1 VSSTTQTRRILLLTA
16 GLCVVWMALSSWLP
30 RPELAETNYVAN
42 RLRIERF
49 LLDSAP
55 SNVVV
60 GTSISG
66 RLQPSFFSGTS
77 LASMANLGLDGAN
90 PDTGLTLVL
99 KQAPP
104 PERVFLEIHR
114 LVMPPGANDTQL
126 LNLTQGPGLE
136 LSRWA
141 ALTRAM
147 SRPST
152 VLYGW
157 LKGRQSGGGSTVTPG
172 SQITRPGTVTAE
184 PDPKW
189 APRIRE
195 KVRQVEARGTKVYL
209 LRLPVGRENP
219 ADSQAKSFADEAST
233 ELGLPLVDL
242 YRLSQAEGVEI
253 RYTDGLHLTPQSAV
267 WLAGRLAQAVSPK

>member
-1 VSSTTQTRRILLLTA
+1 MSSAKQTRRILLLTA
-16 GLCVVWMALSSWLP
+16 VLCVLWMGLSSWLP

-49 LLDSAP
+49 LLESAP

-99 KQAPP
+99 QQERP
-104 PERVFLEIHR
+104 PERVFLEVHR

-126 LNLTQGPGLE
+126 LNLTRGPGLE

-152 VLYGW
+152 VFYGW
-157 LKGRQSGGGSTVTPG
+157 LKGKQSGGGTSATPG
-172 SQITRPGTVTAE
+172 TQSVRPGVAPVA
-184 PDPKW
+184 PDPQW
-189 APRIRE
+189 AQRIRE
-195 KVRQVEARGTKVYL
+195 KVQQVQSRGTKVYL

-219 ADSQAKSFADEAST
+219 MDPGAKSFADEAST
-233 ELGLPLVDL
+233 ELGLPLLDL

-267 WLAGRLAQAVSPK
+267 WLAGRLAQSVTSK

>member
-1 VSSTTQTRRILLLTA
+1 MSSATQTRRILLLTA
-16 GLCVVWMALSSWLP
+16 VLCVIWIGLSSWLP

-66 RLQPSFFSGTS
+66 RLQPSFFAGTT

-99 KQAPP
+99 KQARP
-104 PERVFLEIHR
+104 PERVFLEVHR
-114 LVMPPGANDTQL
+114 LIMPPGANDAQL
-126 LNLTQGPGLE
+126 LNLTHGPGLE

-157 LKGRQSGGGSTVTPG
+157 LKGQQSGGGSTVTPG
-172 SQITRPGTVTAE
+172 SQVTRPGTVTVE
-184 PDPKW
+184 PDPQW
-189 APRIRE
+189 AQRIRE
-195 KVRQVEARGTKVYL
+195 KVRKVQARGTKVYL

-219 ADSQAKSFADEAST
+219 SDPQAGSFADEAST

-267 WLAGRLAQAVSPK
+267 WLAGRLAQTVSPK